1 MEMTKMIKQSFS
13 NEFMNLDV
21 YKLKPS
27 KPLIHNIKNSIKY
40 QQIKTS
46 IAAFELV
53 EPILVYFDKKENEIR
68 ILDGHLRIEAMK
80 ELGIEKAACLIST
93 LDDTFTPNK
102 HVNHMNPIQE
112 YKMIKKALTKVSV
125 EKLSAVLGISVDN
138 IIAKTN
144 LLTGID
150 PIVISLLSDK
160 PVPRTT
166 FSILRKMKPIR
177 QIEVVESMI
186 GFDNYS
192 RGLAV
197 SMLENTPG
205 HLLEKEI
212 KQPIKKNQA
221 KQAMLRLEREMTVTK
236 EETSKIKNEYGANTL
251 KFSIA
256 RSYIDSLLSSPKIL
270 HWFLENEPQYL
281 TELKNI
287 SKVNSIDD
295 IKPKTNED
303 L

>member
-1 MEMTKMIKQSFS
+1 MIKQSFS
-13 NEFMNLDV
+13 NEFMHLDV
-21 YKLKPS
+21 YKLTPS
-27 KPLIHNIKNSIKY
+27 KPLIHNIKDSIKY

-46 IAAFELV
+46 IAEFELV

-80 ELGIEKAACLIST
+80 ELGIEKATCIVST

-112 YKMIKKALTKVSV
+112 YKMIKKALTKVSI

-138 IIAKTN
+138 IIGKTN

-160 PVPRTT
+160 PVPRST

-177 QIEVVESMI
+177 QIEAVESMI

-197 SMLENTPG
+197 SMLDNTPG
-205 HLLEKEI
+205 HLLVKEI
-212 KQPIKKNQA
+212 KQPLKNNQA

-287 SKVNSIDD
+287 SKINSIDD
-295 IKPKTNED
+295 INQKTNED

>member
-1 MEMTKMIKQSFS
+1 MIKQSFS
-13 NEFMNLDV
+13 NEFMYLDV
-21 YKLKPS
+21 YKLTPS

-46 IAAFELV
+46 IAGVELV
-53 EPILVYFDKKENEIR
+53 EPILVYFDNKENEIR

-80 ELGIEKAACLIST
+80 ELGIEKATCIIST

-102 HVNHMNPIQE
+102 HVNHTNAIQE
-112 YKMIKKALTKVSV
+112 YKMIKKALTKVSI
-125 EKLSAVLGISVDN
+125 EKLSAVLGISVEN
-138 IIAKTN
+138 IIEKTN
-144 LLTGID
+144 FLTGID

-160 PVPRTT
+160 PIPRTT
-166 FSILRKMKPIR
+166 FTILRKMKPIR

-197 SMLENTPG
+197 SMLDNTPE
-205 HLLEKEI
+205 HLLI
-212 KQPIKKNQA
+212 KGKKQSIKNNKV
-221 KQAMLRLEREMTVTK
+221 KPAMLRLEREMTATK
-236 EETSKIKNEYGANTL
+236 EETSKIKHEYGSNTL

-281 TELKNI
+281 TELKNVLKI
-287 SKVNSIDD
+287 NSLED
-295 IKPKTNED
+295 IHSTENKE
-303 L
+303 

>member
-1 MEMTKMIKQSFS
+1 
-13 NEFMNLDV
+13 
-21 YKLKPS
+21 
-27 KPLIHNIKNSIKY
+27 
-40 QQIKTS
+40 
-46 IAAFELV
+46 IAEFELV

-80 ELGIEKAACLIST
+80 ELGIEKAACIIST

-102 HVNHMNPIQE
+102 HVNHMNAIQE
-112 YKMIKKALTKVSV
+112 HKMIKKALTKVSI

-138 IIAKTN
+138 ITEKTN
-144 LLTGID
+144 FLTGID

-160 PVPRTT
+160 PIPRTT
-166 FSILRKMKPIR
+166 FTILRKMKPIR

-197 SMLENTPG
+197 SMLDNTPE
-205 HLLEKEI
+205 HLLVKKP
-212 KQPIKKNQA
+212 KQPIKSNKA
-221 KQAMLRLEREMTVTK
+221 KKAMLRLEREMTVTK
-236 EETSKIKNEYGANTL
+236 EETSKIKHEYGSNTL

-281 TELKNI
+281 TELKKI
-287 SKVNSIDD
+287 SKINSFDD
-295 IKPKTNED
+295 IEPTANKEQ
-303 L
+303 

>member
-1 MEMTKMIKQSFS
+1 MIKQSFL
-13 NEFMNLDV
+13 NEFMQLDV
-21 YKLKPS
+21 YKLIPS

-40 QQIKTS
+40 QQITTS
-46 IAAFELV
+46 IAELELV

-68 ILDGHLRIEAMK
+68 ILDGHLRVEAMK
-80 ELGIEKAACLIST
+80 ELGIEKAACIIST

-138 IIAKTN
+138 IIGKTN

-177 QIEVVESMI
+177 QIEAVESMI

-197 SMLENTPG
+197 SMLDNTPE
-205 HLLEKEI
+205 HLLAKEI
-212 KQPIKKNQA
+212 KQPLKNNQA
-221 KQAMLRLEREMTVTK
+221 KQAMRRLEREMSVTK

-287 SKVNSIDD
+287 SKINSIDD
-295 IKPKTNED
+295 INPKINED

>member
-1 MEMTKMIKQSFS
+1 MIKQSFS
-13 NEFMNLDV
+13 NEFVHLEIN
-21 YKLKPS
+21 KLIPS
-27 KPLIHNIKNSIKY
+27 KPLINNIKNSIKY

-46 IAAFELV
+46 IAEFELV

-80 ELGIEKAACLIST
+80 ELGIEKAACIIST

-102 HVNHMNPIQE
+102 HVNHMNAIQE
-112 YKMIKKALTKVSV
+112 HKMIKKALTKVSIK
-125 EKLSAVLGISVDN
+125 KLSAVLGISVDN
-138 IIAKTN
+138 ITEKTN
-144 LLTGID
+144 FLTGID

-160 PVPRTT
+160 PIPRTT
-166 FSILRKMKPIR
+166 FTILRKMKPIR

-197 SMLENTPG
+197 SMLDNTPE
-205 HLLEKEI
+205 HLLVKKP
-212 KQPIKKNQA
+212 KQPIKSNKA
-221 KQAMLRLEREMTVTK
+221 KKAMLRLEREMTVTK
-236 EETSKIKNEYGANTL
+236 EETSKIKHEYGSNTL

-281 TELKNI
+281 TELKKI
-287 SKVNSIDD
+287 SKINSFDD
-295 IKPKTNED
+295 IEPTANKEQ
-303 L
+303 

>member
-1 MEMTKMIKQSFS
+1 MIKQSFS
-13 NEFMNLDV
+13 NEFMHLDV
-21 YKLKPS
+21 YKLTPS

-40 QQIKTS
+40 QQVKKS
-46 IAAFELV
+46 ISEFELV

-80 ELGIEKAACLIST
+80 ELGIEKAACIIST

-125 EKLSAVLGISVDN
+125 EKLSAVLGISIEN
-138 IIAKTN
+138 IIGKTN

-160 PVPRTT
+160 PVPRAT
-166 FSILRKMKPIR
+166 FSILKKMKPIR
-177 QIEVVESMI
+177 QIEAVESMI

-197 SMLENTPG
+197 SMLDNTPG
-205 HLLEKEI
+205 HLLVKEK
-212 KQPIKKNQA
+212 KQPLKHNQA

-236 EETSKIKNEYGANTL
+236 EETSKIKHEYGSNTL

-287 SKVNSIDD
+287 SKINSIDD
-295 IKPKTNED
+295 LKPKTNED